1 MVIGAVTAL
10 LCPVP
15 FHCRPPLL
23 LVSYQRKE
31 GREREGN
38 RGRMAW
44 WRADQWR
51 CRRAHV
57 RGRVTTWKQLS
68 KAGKR
73 RGPVSLFSPSH
84 KPVTVPCHT
93 SRPHTTRSI
102 LTPGV
107 GGRGGREL
115 GARTTATGACLP
127 AVLPP
132 PHSIPHA
139 RALNT
144 CPGGARP
151 ELPAT
156 SQQQKKT
163 FTTFFRPNCTT
174 VQCLYHV
181 RVFCLLRSTTP

>member
-1 MVIGAVTAL
+1 
-10 LCPVP
+10 
-15 FHCRPPLL
+15 
-23 LVSYQRKE
+23 VSYQRKE

-93 SRPHTTRSI
+93 SRPHTTRS
-102 LTPGV
+102 T
-107 GGRGGREL
+107 
-115 GARTTATGACLP
+115 TGACLP

-144 CPGGARP
+144 CPGGGPPRI
-151 ELPAT
+151 T
-156 SQQQKKT
+156 GNNRKKKHLLHSSDRT
-163 FTTFFRPNCTT
+163 AL
-174 VQCLYHV
+174 QYSGLYHV

>member
-1 MVIGAVTAL
+1 
-10 LCPVP
+10 
-15 FHCRPPLL
+15 
-23 LVSYQRKE
+23 VSYQRKE

-93 SRPHTTRSI
+93 SRPHTTRS
-102 LTPGV
+102 T
-107 GGRGGREL
+107 
-115 GARTTATGACLP
+115 TGACLP